1 MQNLS
6 WEKIIMVF
14 SNVTYGAQSA
24 QFENVCEVILD

>member
-14 SNVTYGAQSA
+14 SNLTYGA